1 MIYDRESINTLEQKI
16 KSLKHEIIG
25 LKSSHI
31 EDNGIR
37 PRLENLECELRDA
50 SSQLFT
56 KKLTCNMIEGN
67 EH

>member
-1 MIYDRESINTLEQKI
+1 MTYHRESINTLEQKI
-16 KSLKHEIIG
+16 KSFKNEIVA

-31 EDNGIR
+31 EDNGII
-37 PRLENLECELRDA
+37 PRLENLEVELRDA

-67 EH
+67 EN